1 MWDKGSI
8 NILGIEKSSFI
19 DYPNNICTVI
29 FTGGCNF
36 RCPYCHNSSIV
47 NNEGNKIGEGE
58 IIDFLESRKKFV
70 DALCISGGEPTIQKG
85 LYDFVCKVK
94 KKGFNIKLDTNG
106 TNPDLL
112 EKLIDEKL
120 VDYVAMDIKAPMEKY
135 PLITQVPVVL
145 EDIWKSVDILLENK
159 IDYEFRTTLC
169 KELLGAEDIKTIAEE
184 IKGCNTYVLQN
195 FKDGET
201 VLAGQNKFTSY
212 SDEELEGIRNDICGL
227 LNEIIVR

>member
-1 MWDKGSI
+1 M

-47 NNEGNKIGEGE
+47 NNIGNKIKKDE
-58 IIDFLESRKKFV
+58 IINFLKNRKKFV

-85 LYDFVCKVK
+85 LYDFICKIK
-94 KKGFNIKLDTNG
+94 HEGFKIKLDTNG
-106 TNPDLL
+106 TNPGLIK
-112 EKLIDEKL
+112 KLIDEKL
-120 VDYVAMDIKAPMEKY
+120 IDYIAMDIKAPLAKY
-135 PLITQVPVVL
+135 SSIIQAAVVL
-145 EDIWKSVDILLENK
+145 EDIRESINILLENRV
-159 IDYEFRTTLC
+159 DYEFRTTIC
-169 KELLGAEDIKTIAEE
+169 KELLSIEDIKTIAGE

-201 VLAGQNKFTSY
+201 VLAGQNKFTPY
-212 SDEELEGIRNDICGL
+212 SDKELKEIQNSISRL
-227 LNEIIVR
+227 LDEVIVR

>member
-1 MWDKGSI
+1 MRDKGGI

-135 PLITQVPVVL
+135 PSITRAPVVL
-145 EDIWKSVDILLENK
+145 EDIRKSIDILLENK

-169 KELLGAEDIKTIAEE
+169 KELLSAEDIKAIAKE
-184 IKGCNTYVLQN
+184 IEGCNTYVLQN

-201 VLAGQNKFTSY
+201 VLAGRNKFTSY

>member
-1 MWDKGSI
+1 MWDKGSV
-8 NILGIEKSSFI
+8 NILGIQKSSFI

-47 NNEGNKIGEGE
+47 NDEGNKIGEGE
-58 IIDFLESRKKFV
+58 IIDFLRNRKKFV

-85 LYDFVCKVK
+85 LYNFICKVK
-94 KKGFNIKLDTNG
+94 KEGFNIKLDTNG

-112 EKLIDEKL
+112 EKLMEDRLI
-120 VDYVAMDIKAPMEKY
+120 DYVAMDIKAPMDKY
-135 PLITQVPVVL
+135 SSVAQTPVVL
-145 EDIWKSVDILLENK
+145 EDIQRSIHILLENK
-159 IDYEFRTTLC
+159 IDYEFRTTIC
-169 KELLGAEDIKTIAEE
+169 RELLSAEDIKTIAEE

-201 VLAGQNKFTSY
+201 VLAGQNKFTPY
-212 SDEELEGIRNDICGL
+212 KDEELKEIQNEICGL
-227 LNEIIVR
+227 LGKVIVR